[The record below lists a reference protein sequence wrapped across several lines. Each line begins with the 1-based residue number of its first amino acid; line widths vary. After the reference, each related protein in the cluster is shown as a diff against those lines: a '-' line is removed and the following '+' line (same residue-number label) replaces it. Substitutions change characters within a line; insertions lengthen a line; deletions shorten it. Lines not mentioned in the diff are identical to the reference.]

1 MIISVLPHP
10 NLTFISFCHHLIL
23 QNVGV
28 LWGRLANILKNTFL
42 SLDIK
47 SVLLLGAKD
56 QNGFWSSNNDG
67 PILVTNLHIIG

>member
-1 MIISVLPHP
+1 MDVFRH
-10 NLTFISFCHHLIL
+10 
-23 QNVGV
+23 G
-28 LWGRLANILKNTFL
+28 KNTFL